1 MRATAGARTLHL
13 FASAL
18 LAGALIMFLAG
29 STTRVS
35 MSEAVSPSASAATS
49 PLHTEH
55 SPKPRRMHS
64 RAAESTTVLPRATRN
79 ADASKAADL
88 FATRSW
94 YSPPPPPAPTSPP
107 PVAAPTA
114 PPLPF
119 TFLGSYTD
127 GTNATVY
134 FVAREDRVYDVKPG
148 DAIDATYTVQAVENG
163 QLVFTY
169 KPLNERQLLPIGDTH

>member
-1 MRATAGARTLHL
+1 
-13 FASAL
+13 
-18 LAGALIMFLAG
+18 
-29 STTRVS
+29 
-35 MSEAVSPSASAATS
+35 
-49 PLHTEH
+49 
-55 SPKPRRMHS
+55 
-64 RAAESTTVLPRATRN
+64 
-79 ADASKAADL
+79 
-88 FATRSW
+88 
-94 YSPPPPPAPTSPP
+94 
-107 PVAAPTA
+107 VAAPTA